1 MSTAPRLR
9 SPGKAPKTESAFASK
24 PAAGKPKVMP
34 VPQLKSTE
42 IPAYTQEEL
51 DNDLVKIPTLLWVYE
66 RTVVFLSFTAMIIY
80 MGWRW
85 SAFVTHPSSYWIS
98 APLIVA
104 ETSLVIP
111 GKSYPSTHTSTY
123 TCIQKRE
130 HTVPLATFRPLLT
143 LCIPL
148 RHLYTHILRSFHFIL
163 HDLASYFSSHEAYGF
178 NEFD

>member
-24 PAAGKPKVMP
+24 QPAGANTKHAKVMP

-51 DNDLVKIPTLLWVYE
+51 DNDIVKTPTMLWLYE

-98 APLIVA
+98 APLILA

-111 GKSYPSTHTSTY
+111 GKPS
-123 TCIQKRE
+123 
-130 HTVPLATFRPLLT
+130 P
-143 LCIPL
+143 
-148 RHLYTHILRSFHFIL
+148 
-163 HDLASYFSSHEAYGF
+163 
-178 NEFD
+178 